1 MSGPIEDL
9 PREQHAGFGDGP
21 YETPHRERRKPR
33 PSPFFAGTAARG
45 DVPYVELHAHS
56 AYSFLDGASHPEE
69 LAARAAELG
78 YGALALTDHDGVY
91 GSLEF
96 AHAAKAF
103 GVRPITGA
111 EITISGARLQSGTGV
126 QYLAGGA
133 HVTLLVE
140 TPRGYSNLC
149 RILTEAHAGTRPLG
163 RETELLDASVEQA
176 FVEEHAE
183 GLVCLSGC
191 ARHGLGVCDPNAAAR
206 LAAAFGANSFFV
218 ELQRPYERG
227 DARRNA
233 ALRDLAASLGVPT
246 IATGDPHAHHARRT
260 PLQDVLVA
268 IRHRT
273 SLDGCERERRGNHE
287 SVLLAPAEMAE
298 RFPLDRDAVARTVE
312 LAERLEF
319 DLTQELGY
327 RYPDFS
333 DTGEPAIAQLT
344 RVCNEAFDDR
354 YGGANGLKRK
364 ARARLDEELALIGEL
379 GLAGFFLLHWEVL
392 ELAKDVAAEVRGKG
406 SPRHSLPPGRGRGS
420 SVGSLVCYLTGLSH
434 VDPVAADLSL
444 GRFLNRELDAV
455 PDIDLDFPRDIREK
469 LIVAVTERYGR
480 EHAALV
486 ASFATYR
493 SRGAIRDVGKALG
506 LPYAELER
514 LARFTDGWN
523 AARVAE
529 ELETLPD
536 ARRKLVSPRWRAF
549 AELCGEIAG
558 LPRHISQHPGGMVIS
573 SRPLI
578 ELVPVMPCAMAGRQM
593 CQWDKDSCADA
604 GFLKIDLLGLG
615 MLSAV
620 EDCVD
625 QIATLHGNEGK
636 RSPGQSPDDLRAAPT
651 SRTPLDLSRI
661 PLDDPEVFD
670 DIQRADTVGDFQIE
684 SRAQMQS
691 LLRTQPENLDDLTV
705 QVALVR
711 PGPIQGKAVHPY
723 IEHRQKL
730 REDPTF
736 VPPVDHPSLAEPLRS
751 TLGVVVFQDQ
761 VLDVAIALAGFS
773 VGEAEGLRRAMSRK
787 RSHDALEAY
796 RGRFVAGARA
806 KGVDEGTAN
815 GVYDKLVGFSGF
827 GFPKS
832 HAAAFGLLAYQSAW
846 LRRHYPGEFL
856 CALLNAQ
863 PMGFYPPASL
873 VRDAQR
879 RGVVVEPP
887 DVNVSA
893 ARCEL
898 RDGTVRIGL
907 EYVTSLGADEAKAI
921 VADRETN
928 GPFATVRDLAQRTE
942 VGADGLE
949 SLVASGACDC
959 FGESRRALL
968 WELGLVPRS
977 QSVPGSGGEERQLAL
992 PLDPTAATPELPEPT
1007 VWERMLADYRTTS
1020 LSVGVHPLELLRPH
1034 LPVGT
1039 ASSRELAQLPAGR
1052 RVSVAGM
1059 AVARQRPA
1067 TANGVVFMLL
1077 EDEFGQMNLIVPPPV
1092 YDRFRPIVRGEPLIL
1107 AHGKF
1112 ERVDRNQN
1120 VVVSRLE
1127 TLGPLARRIADE
1139 ADVHAALPEAH
1150 HFGHR

>member
-1 MSGPIEDL
+1 MTVELQPE
-9 PREQHAGFGDGP
+9 F
-21 YETPHRERRKPR
+21 PHRTRRKERLAP
-33 PSPFFAGTAARG
+33 AAPQRAH
-45 DVPYVELHAHS
+45 VPYVELHVHS
-56 AYSFLDGASHPEE
+56 SYSFLDGASLPEE
-69 LAARAAELG
+69 LAVQAAELG
-78 YGALALTDHDGVY
+78 YPALALTDHDGVY

-96 AHAAKAF
+96 AHAAKHF

-111 EITISGARLQSGTGV
+111 ELT
-126 QYLAGGA
+126 LADRS

-140 TPRGYSNLC
+140 TPKGYANLC
-149 RILTEAHAGTRPLG
+149 RLVTAAHAHTRPPG
-163 RETELLDASVEQA
+163 RESQPPADPALEQTLLEELND
-176 FVEEHAE
+176 

-191 ARHGLGVCDPNAAAR
+191 ARHGLAVRNPNAAAR
-206 LAAAFGANSFFV
+206 LARVFGRDRFFV

-233 ALRDLAASLGVPT
+233 ALRDLAASLAVPT
-246 IATGDPHAHHARRT
+246 IATGDVHAHHPRRA

-268 IRHRT
+268 VRHRS
-273 SLDGCERERRGNHE
+273 SLDGCEAERRGNHE
-287 SVLLAPAEMAE
+287 CVLLPPAEMVE
-298 RFPLDRDAVARTVE
+298 RFPEDRAAVARTVE
-312 LAERLEF
+312 LAERLQF

-333 DTGEPAIAQLT
+333 DSPEPAIVQLAQ
-344 RVCNEAFDDR
+344 VCERAFEDR
-354 YGGANGLKRK
+354 YPRGHALRREARTRLEDELK
-364 ARARLDEELALIGEL
+364 LIDEL
-379 GLAGFFLLHWEVL
+379 GLAGFFLLHWDVL
-392 ELAKDVAAEVRGKG
+392 ELARRCALEVRGRD
-406 SPRHSLPPGRGRGS
+406 SPRHALPPGRGRGS

-434 VDPVAADLSL
+434 VDPVGAELSL

-514 LARFTDGWN
+514 IARVSEGWN
-523 AARVAE
+523 AKRVAE
-529 ELETLPD
+529 ELQLLPD
-536 ARRKLVSPRWRAF
+536 GDRKLLSPRWRAF
-549 AELCGEIAG
+549 AELCHEIAG

-573 SRPLI
+573 SRPLV
-578 ELVPVMPCAMAGRQM
+578 ELVPVQPAAMAGRQM

-625 QIATLHGNEGK
+625 QIAQLYGK
-636 RSPGQSPDDLRAAPT
+636 PI
-651 SRTPLDLSRI
+651 DLSRI
-661 PLDDPEVFD
+661 PLDDRAVYD

-691 LLRTQPENLDDLTV
+691 LLRTRPENLDDLTV

-723 IEHRQKL
+723 IEHRQRL
-730 REDPTF
+730 REDPSF
-736 VPPVDHPSLAEPLRS
+736 VPPVDHPLLADCLRS

-761 VLDVAIALAGFS
+761 VLEVAIALACFS

-796 RGRFVAGARA
+796 RGRFVAGALQ
-806 KGVDEGTAN
+806 KGVDAQTADL
-815 GVYDKLVGFSGF
+815 VYDKLVGFSGF

-846 LRRHYPGEFL
+846 LRHHYPAEFL
-856 CALLNAQ
+856 CGLLNEQ
-863 PMGFYPPASL
+863 PMGFYPPATL
-873 VRDAQR
+873 VRDGQR
-879 RGVVVEPP
+879 RGVETRPP

-893 ARCEL
+893 AKCTVE
-898 RDGTVRIGL
+898 DGAVRIGID
-907 EYVTSLGADEAKAI
+907 YVNGIGEPEAKA
-921 VADRETN
+921 VVEEREQG
-928 GPFATVRDLAQRTE
+928 GPFESVRDLAQRTQLSE
-942 VGADGLE
+942 HGLE
-949 SLVASGACDC
+949 TLIVSGACDC
-959 FGESRRALL
+959 FGMPRRQLL
-968 WELGLVPRS
+968 WQLGLVPRS
-977 QSVPGSGGEERQLAL
+977 ASVPGSGGEERQLAL
-992 PLDPTAATPELPEPT
+992 ALEPTAETPDLPEPT

-1020 LSVGVHPLELLRPH
+1020 LSVGVHPMELLRAH
-1034 LPVGT
+1034 LPEGVL
-1039 ASSRELAQLPAGR
+1039 SSRDLDSARDRAQVA
-1052 RVSVAGM
+1052 VAGM

-1067 TANGVVFMLL
+1067 TANGVVFMLI
-1077 EDEFGQMNLIVPPPV
+1077 EDEFGAVNLIVPPTV
-1092 YDRFRPIVRGEPLIL
+1092 YDRHRAIVRGEPLIL
-1107 AHGKF
+1107 ARGRF
-1112 ERVDRNQN
+1112 ERIERNQN
-1120 VVVSRLE
+1120 VLVRSLE
-1127 TLGPLARRIADE
+1127 TLGPLAREVSRESEVGAS
-1139 ADVHAALPEAH
+1139 LPGAH